1 MSIDYIITHLGILK
15 MAIDTQIE
23 KGDKDDALKNSR
35 EALAEAQLLLAS
47 MKIREEMEKTR

>member
-1 MSIDYIITHLGILK
+1 MSIDYIITHLGMLK
-15 MAIDTQIE
+15 MAIDMQIE
-23 KGDKDDALKNSR
+23 KGDDDDMLKKSR

>member
-23 KGDKDDALKNSR
+23 KGDKDDALKNSS

>member
-15 MAIDTQIE
+15 MAIDTQIK
-23 KGDKDDALKNSR
+23 KGDDADALKKTR
-35 EALAEAQLLLAS
+35 EALVEAQLLLAS